1 MFGANVIRPYES
13 YLKLPFL
20 VGRSRNNT
28 FANLKQKV
36 ANKVLGWK
44 EKLLTNAGKEILIKF
59 VAQAVP
65 S

>member
-13 YLKLPFL
+13 YLKLPSL
-20 VGRSRNNT
+20 VGWSRNNT

-36 ANKVLGWK
+36 VNKVLGWK
-44 EKLLTNAGKEILIKF
+44 EKLLTTAGKEILIKS

>member
-13 YLKLPFL
+13 YLKLPSL
-20 VGRSRNNT
+20 VGQSRNNT
-28 FANLKQKV
+28 YANLKPKV